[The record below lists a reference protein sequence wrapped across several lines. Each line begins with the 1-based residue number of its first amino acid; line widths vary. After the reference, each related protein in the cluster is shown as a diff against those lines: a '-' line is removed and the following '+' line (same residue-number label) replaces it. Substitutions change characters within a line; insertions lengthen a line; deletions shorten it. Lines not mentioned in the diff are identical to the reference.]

1 MNNDERHQP
10 GNGFEVEQQ
19 DFRPGIIYAFLAGLA
34 VACVVVSFAVWAA
47 YKVADSYLQAHQ
59 PKNPMVQPEADTRQV
74 APAQIKQ
81 FAEPRLETNER
92 TEINQFRLQEEQR
105 LQSYG
110 WVDQSAGLVHIPI
123 DRAMQLIAERGL
135 PTTPKA
141 GEYPP
146 STVNMINQA
155 AERADTSLAAPQT
168 KPHTPPG
175 GKVQQ

>member
-1 MNNDERHQP
+1 MTNEHYQT
-10 GNGFEVEQQ
+10 GNGSEFEVR
-19 DFRPGIIYAFLAGLA
+19 DFRPGIIYAFLIGLA
-34 VACVVVSFAVWAA
+34 VACVVVVFAMWAA
-47 YKVADSYLQAHQ
+47 YKVADSYVQTHQ
-59 PKNPMVQPEADTRQV
+59 PKNPMVQPEADTRKV

-92 TEINQFRLQEEQR
+92 TEINQFRVQEEQR
-105 LQSYG
+105 LDSYG
-110 WVDQSAGLVHIPI
+110 WVDQSAGVVHIPI

-155 AERADTSLAAPQT
+155 AERADTSLAAPQY